1 MQLRSIVFLDLVDTE
16 LLLLR
21 YWWDLR
27 SCEVGGVVTV
37 EVLVGTEIL

>member
-1 MQLRSIVFLDLVDTE
+1 MRWGE

-21 YWWDLR
+21 YWWELR
-27 SCEVGGVVTV
+27 SCEVGRVVVV